1 MNISE
6 EIARLTHWSED
17 LQEAV
22 KAQTLTH
29 KESLPTLYRS
39 IYNRRYQFPARLQ
52 NTYHDLRLVQA
63 LDFDILFEWACR
75 KVFPDLSID
84 ETSAVLYLMSLAGL
98 DTGFPTRFLDQGL
111 LPLLQNTVLPDSLDF
126 DDLKLPYPYLRV
138 ILPKGIRWKLEEE
151 IELSSLQIAY
161 IEPGLKK
168 LPDAVTQELEKLA
181 QVVHLK
187 FDFKAEVL
195 DTVKTGDGNAVVVKA
210 TGSNGAEWI
219 MPALSPRD
227 FSSKV
232 NPAGEDLFR
241 LGLNIG
247 LFMSQVPKV
256 ANANLPPGDRFIS
269 PRKMKG
275 NGKVLP
281 ELYHARFVGES
292 FDIPPLP
299 ASHQHRTEGE
309 PSYHIRP
316 HWRRGHWKRVAHG
329 SKHSLR
335 RLQWIYPTAINWRE
349 NEKV

>member
-1 MNISE
+1 MTISE
-6 EIARLTHWSED
+6 ELAMLTYWSED
-17 LQEAV
+17 LQKAV
-22 KAQTLTH
+22 KERTLTN

-39 IYNRRYQFPARLQ
+39 IYNRRYQLPARLQ

-63 LDFDILFEWACR
+63 LDFKVVFEWACR
-75 KVFPDLSID
+75 KLIPNPSLNKN
-84 ETSAVLYLMSLAGL
+84 SAIRYLMSLAGL
-98 DTGFPTRFLDQGL
+98 ETGFPTRFLDLGL

-126 DDLKLPYPYLRV
+126 DDLKLPYPFLRV
-138 ILPKGIRWKLEEE
+138 MLPKGIRWKLEKE

-161 IEPGLKK
+161 IESGLKT
-168 LPDAVTQELEKLA
+168 LPDPVSQELEQLA
-181 QVVHLK
+181 QAVH
-187 FDFKAEVL
+187 FKAKGLDAVGIKDENVL
-195 DTVKTGDGNAVVVKA
+195 VVKA

-219 MPALSPRD
+219 MPARSLRD
-227 FSSKV
+227 FNSKV
-232 NPAGEDLFR
+232 DPAGEELFR

-256 ANANLPPGDRFIS
+256 ANANLPPGDRFIG

-275 NGKVLP
+275 NGRVLP

-299 ASHQHRTEGE
+299 ASHQHRTEGK

-335 RLQWIYPTAINWRE
+335 RLQWIYPTAINWGE